1 MELDYF
7 KDVYLNLFHNIE
19 IVNGLFVKAGV
30 SVHWRYLINN
40 SKVILEK
47 PLPDKDWAA
56 LRGIR
61 SEYNSF
67 APRIRIEWT
76 PGMYYYMNG
85 RRKMNVGSSM
95 PTFMLDYERGIK
107 GVFKST
113 GAHERWEFDIQQN
126 LKLSGKSE
134 VSVIALGGD
143 VYQAGRYVFRGF
155 C

>member
-1 MELDYF
+1 M
-7 KDVYLNLFHNIE
+7 
-19 IVNGLFVKAGV
+19 
-30 SVHWRYLINN
+30 
-40 SKVILEK
+40 
-47 PLPDKDWAA
+47 
-56 LRGIR
+56 
-61 SEYNSF
+61 
-67 APRIRIEWT
+67 T

-126 LKLSGKSE
+126 LKLSGIRS
-134 VSVIALGGD
+134 IGYRIGGGD

>member
-1 MELDYF
+1 MDYF

-19 IVNGLFVKAGV
+19 IVNGLFIKAGV

-56 LRGIR
+56 LRVSDQNTIVLHLVYVLNGLPVLLLHER
-61 SEYNSF
+61 SPEDECS
-67 APRIRIEWT
+67 
-76 PGMYYYMNG
+76 
-85 RRKMNVGSSM
+85 SSM

-126 LKLSGKSE
+126 LKLSGIRS
-134 VSVIALGGD
+134 IGYRIGGGC
-143 VYQAGRYVFRGF
+143 YQAGRYVFRGF

>member
-1 MELDYF
+1 M
-7 KDVYLNLFHNIE
+7 YLNLFHNIE

-95 PTFMLDYERGIK
+95 PTLCWIMN
-107 GVFKST
+107 GV
-113 GAHERWEFDIQQN
+113 
-126 LKLSGKSE
+126 LK
-134 VSVIALGGD
+134 
-143 VYQAGRYVFRGF
+143 VYSRVRVLMNVGSLIYSKT
-155 C
+155 